1 MLLSI
6 VITGILYAGKN
17 IILDVVFGAIEA
29 DVKMHANTYL
39 LIVTASIP
47 FIAIYNGGAAVFRVM
62 GNSRIPMM
70 VSLVMNAVNV
80 TGNAILIYGFH
91 RGAEGVAIPTLVSR
105 AVAAFL
111 IMILLYQSK
120 DRIQLEKTVR
130 IHFDRSTVR
139 RILKIGVP
147 NGMENAMFQLGKI
160 MVLSLVATF
169 GTFAIA
175 ANAVS
180 NVVALFEVLPGMAIN
195 LAITTVVARCVGA
208 NDYRQ
213 ARYYT
218 KKLMAIIYASLLLV
232 NIVIVLLL
240 PIILR
245 AYNLSEQTAEATRK
259 IIYFHTI
266 CCVTIWPFSFS
277 IPTTLRAAGDARI
290 TMWVAIASM
299 WVCRI
304 GFSYVIGKYMGLGVF
319 GIWVAMVL
327 DWCVRVIS
335 LTARYLTGKWKT
347 MRVI

>member
-1 MLLSI
+1 M
-6 VITGILYAGKN
+6 Y
-17 IILDVVFGAIEA
+17 
-29 DVKMHANTYL
+29 ANTYL

-62 GNSRIPMM
+62 GNSRIPMR
-70 VSLVMNAVNV
+70 VALVMNAVNV
-80 TGNAILIYGFH
+80 VGNAILIYGFH

-120 DRIQLEKTVR
+120 DRIQLEKTLR
-130 IHFDRSTVR
+130 IHFDKSTVKK
-139 RILKIGVP
+139 ILRIGVP

-180 NVVALFEVLPGMAIN
+180 NVIALFEVLPGMAIN

-208 NDYRQ
+208 NDYVQ

-218 KKLMAIIYASLLLV
+218 KKLMAIIYASLLVV
-232 NIVIVLLL
+232 NIAIVLVL

-245 AYNLSEQTAEATRK
+245 AYNLSTETAEVTRK
-259 IIYFHTI
+259 IIYFHTA

-277 IPTTLRAAGDARI
+277 IPATLRAAGDARI
-290 TMWVAIASM
+290 TMWVAIVSM

-304 GFSYVIGKYMGLGVF
+304 GFSYVLGKYMGLGVF

-327 DWCVRVIS
+327 DWCFRAIF
-335 LTARYLTGKWKT
+335 LTIRYLRGKWKS